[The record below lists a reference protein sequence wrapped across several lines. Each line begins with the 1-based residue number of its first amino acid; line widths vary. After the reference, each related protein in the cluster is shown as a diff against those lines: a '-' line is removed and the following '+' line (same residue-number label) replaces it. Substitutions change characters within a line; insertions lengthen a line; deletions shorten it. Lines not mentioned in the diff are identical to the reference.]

1 MHGKIRFDYNVF
13 GTDIVAFSTTRNG
26 GCSTGNYASLNA
38 NYFCNDNP
46 EHVAQ
51 NRRLLCAELGI
62 DTSRLIVPHQIHKT
76 AVLNADDEFLSLKA
90 DEQKE
95 RLEGID
101 ALITDRSKVCIA
113 VSTADC
119 VPILLHDKRRKVI
132 AAIHSGWRGT
142 VQNIISATISEMIKH
157 YESEAI
163 DITAQIGPSISVDSF
178 EVGDEVYEA
187 FEKAGF
193 DMNEIAER
201 HAKWHI
207 NLWESCKI
215 QLKQCGVATDN
226 IHIANIC
233 TLKNKEFFSARRQ
246 GIDSGRILNGIMKAI

>member
-1 MHGKIRFDYNVF
+1 MHGKIMFDYNVF

-26 GCSTGNYASLNA
+26 GCSTGNYASFNA

-95 RLEGID
+95 KLEGID
-101 ALITDRSKVCIA
+101 ALITDRNKVCIA

-119 VPILLHDKRRKVI
+119 VPILLHDKRRKVV

-142 VQNIISATISEMIKH
+142 VQNIISATISEMRKH

-207 NLWESCKI
+207 NLWEACKI

>member
-1 MHGKIRFDYNVF
+1 MRFDYNVF

-26 GCSTGNYASLNA
+26 GCSTGNYASFNA

-46 EHVAQ
+46 EHVSQ

-76 AVLNADDEFLSLKA
+76 AVLNVDDEFLSLKA

-95 RLEGID
+95 KLEGID

-142 VQNIISATISEMIKH
+142 VQDILSATISEMRKH

-207 NLWESCKI
+207 NLWEACKI